1 MSTFDPSVNP
11 FRELLKQPSIP
22 LGTWL
27 MSGAPSTAEAMGALG
42 FDWLV
47 VDMEHVPIDYKDA
60 YHLLQAIAGTPATPV
75 VRLAWNDTV
84 LIKRA
89 LDIGAQTLMF
99 PFVQNAEEAARA
111 VAATRY
117 PTRENRSGTRGFAAM
132 HRGSRYT
139 TAADYGKRAN
149 DGVFRMIQLETPA
162 ALSRLEE
169 IAAVDGVD
177 ALFMGPGD
185 LSSSMGEIGNLAHPD
200 VQAALKD
207 AAARAKKIG
216 KPIGIVGPTPEMVQ
230 QFIADGYSYVAVA
243 SDMGMMMRQAN
254 QFLAAIKPALAK
266 SAVGSGSVY

>member
-1 MSTFDPSVNP
+1 MNPFENP
-11 FRELLKQPSIP
+11 FRPLLAQSQVP

-27 MSGAPSTAEAMGALG
+27 MSGAPSTAEALGCLG

-60 YHLLQAIAGTPATPV
+60 YHLLQAIAGTKAVPV

-84 LIKRA
+84 LVKRA

-99 PFVQNAEEAARA
+99 PFIQNAEEARRA

-117 PTRENRSGTRGFAAM
+117 PAAGEPFPGQRGFAAM

-149 DGVFRMIQLETPA
+149 EGIFRMIQLETPA
-162 ALSRLEE
+162 AIARLEE

-177 ALFMGPGD
+177 AIFMGPGD
-185 LSSSMGEIGNLAHPD
+185 LSSALGVIGNVAHAD

-207 AAARAKKIG
+207 CAARARRIG
-216 KPIGIVGPTPEMVQ
+216 KPIGTVGPTPEMVRD
-230 QFIADGYSYVAVA
+230 FIAWGYDFVAVA

-254 QFLAAIKPALAK
+254 QFLSALKPSLAK
-266 SAVGSGSVY
+266 TLGSGAY